1 MKQTDRTNNHG
12 LFKLLLFTFVMLL
25 PIGAWGQT
33 VTVASYMPDYDG
45 TISGDGI
52 TGTVT
57 FEGETLT
64 LKDATITGNITWDG
78 SYNSLNVKLI
88 GHNTITGGFEW
99 LVSGGYGTAPSVY
112 FQRGDN
118 TQDCSLRIINDA
130 TPFTGFT
137 GPTVSGLSWYEGIG
151 EYIVAT
157 DYKLSI
163 GNIAVTSYNA
173 GAIQTADP
181 DNITVAD
188 GGSVSFDAV
197 NNTLTLDNAILKTSI
212 SSSLDNLKVK
222 FKGTNKVNTDK
233 PYDYYNGISST
244 VNTATLT
251 FEKDNEGTLELNA
264 STNKS
269 IVYGFAS
276 VSYSSGDGQC
286 YLHPESPCRYTTTN
300 GYYSIYGGSG
310 IQLATISGET
320 AYPLWLIHS
329 DNSGE
334 HITQVT
340 STSITSDAITKGTVN
355 FYPTDSILS
364 LSEATIDGKV
374 VSAFGN
380 LKIKI
385 DGANIIAST
394 DSGSVV
400 RTAVPGA
407 LTIIKNG
414 DNASLQLNTSDKT
427 WNSLPVIQGFTSLSY
442 EDLNLSAVSGATYGE
457 YLLYDYDA
465 DEDDVKI
472 YGFYDPNKTEG
483 YEMRV
488 ASALFTTADLYP
500 LWVGNTQVTTD
511 NADDIIGTAIS
522 GKVSFDVDNNIL
534 TLQRATINME
544 DNYDYPIMSSL
555 QNLTINLVG
564 ENIIKL
570 NYGSPK
576 FIKYVGTGETAPK
589 LTFETTEWSLNGQKN
604 LVLGSLNIEGISS
617 LSNLTDG
624 YAVQNTFGEPTGWTA
639 TGDVDADFLLL
650 SYQGAYKLTIGKTL
664 VTSDNADDVLG
675 DGTVKFSVD
684 DGGVAVVYTLTLKDA
699 TITAPIKIGLSNL
712 IFDIQGTDSIKTD
725 ETCIQKMNGA
735 DPSLTF
741 KSTSDEVGSLIL
753 THEGGVSEIGEGKIS
768 LSSEVAVLLTVY
780 GEEDYTSRL
789 YYIKDGSTSV
799 AKFVPSYGVTVN
811 ETQVYAGNATK
822 VLGDRK
828 VSFDKDSNTLTLD
841 NASSISYIGT
851 SLSTLNINLIGDN
864 SLYRYS
870 DGNIFDSTYGA
881 DSKTINIKSTND
893 IKGSLSIATNDNS
906 SSVFFKGD
914 NVTLN
919 IVEPLSVLSGYLE
932 NNSGTVVIGMNY
944 GISVTKNNV
953 STFITSSNRK
963 NVLNEQTEP
972 SVQFDGVNTLILNN
986 AELSSIQID
995 DAQNI
1000 FSTSGLTIYLKGDNT
1015 INNGGESIINNGN
1028 SSINLT
1034 FATGDGTTASPQGTL
1049 TCSYSD
1055 PGGGGRAAN
1064 SLFDN
1069 IDIVYANRLS
1079 ANLDTTD
1086 PLLLT
1091 ATISTKMEP
1100 IVMIGGEI
1108 QINDGDGDGLG
1119 EDIEFPGLNDIEKTA
1134 LLAAG
1139 YQKNDILYTLPDP
1152 DDGYMQ
1158 ENSDKLVAINSYMT
1172 DEDVNNIL
1180 ANIKLGVNLPGT
1192 PEFAEGI
1199 PTANPP
1205 VPAFHGLTFLLPS
1218 GKGEIILEVNTNEH
1232 GILHVKVGD
1241 NDPVEIKETDGF
1253 EEVTIPYALTNESY
1267 VFIYSVAPSISSSRF
1282 DGPHRAPGKK
1292 LTTTTQIRRAG
1303 VKAGSVGSTPPPPLS
1318 PKTLTKADVK
1328 AALDALDYIGQGLK
1342 INDTEIVGIE
1352 NDAFEDL
1359 TGTQVTFVDLS
1370 KTAIVDQTIDRREA
1384 PFNGVPDGA
1393 FIYLPTGND
1402 LSAIDD
1408 AKIKNVV
1415 LGTVCPDMLLPE
1427 GGYPFSAAMDFTA
1440 KKAVQERVYTP
1451 GEKGTIFLPFAI
1463 NKEMASEL
1471 GTFYQIASVSD
1482 NKVTMGTVEETKAN
1496 VPYMFDPAKETL
1508 SVEMVDVKTDV
1519 PDISPINDFTF
1530 IGTYEKQELTP
1541 DNTIATYCFIDG
1553 QFVYI
1558 TGSATK
1564 VTVNPFRAFMY
1575 GPYPSSGSQ
1584 TLDIDWGDDTTDL
1597 NDVRSKMSE
1606 VRGDVFFDL
1615 QGRRVMKPTKGI
1627 YIHNG
1632 KKVVI
1637 K

>member
-12 LFKLLLFTFVMLL
+12 LFRLLLFALVMLL

-33 VTVASYMPDYDG
+33 VTVANNMPDNDG
-45 TISGDGI
+45 TISGPGI

-64 LKDATITGNITWDG
+64 LKDATITGNITWDE

-88 GHNTITGGFEW
+88 GHNTITGVFEW

-137 GPTVSGLSWYEGIG
+137 GPAVSGLSWYEGTG

-163 GNIAVTSYNA
+163 GNLAVTSYNA

-197 NNTLTLDNAILKTSI
+197 NNTLTLNNATLKTSI

-222 FKGTNKVNTDK
+222 FKGTNKVNTDR

-251 FEKDNEGTLELNA
+251 FEIDNEGTLELNA

-286 YLHPESPCRYTTTN
+286 YLHPESPCRYTTSD

-334 HITQVT
+334 HITQVI
-340 STSITSDAITKGTVN
+340 STSITSDAITKGTVTYN
-355 FYPTDSILS
+355 PTDNTLS
-364 LSEATIDGKV
+364 LSDATIEGKV
-374 VSAFGN
+374 VSALGN
-380 LKIKI
+380 LNIEI

-407 LTIIKNG
+407 LAIIKNG
-414 DNASLQLNTSDKT
+414 DNASLQLNISDKT
-427 WNSLPVIQGFTSLSY
+427 WNPLPVIQGFTSLSY
-442 EDLNLSAVSGATYGE
+442 DGLNLSTVSGATYGE
-457 YLLYDYDA
+457 YLLYDYDG
-465 DEDDVKI
+465 DDDDVKI
-472 YGFYDPNKTEG
+472 YGLYDPNKTEG
-483 YEMRV
+483 YEKRV
-488 ASALFTTADLYP
+488 ASALFTTAELYP

-511 NADDIIGTAIS
+511 NADDIIGTTIT
-522 GKVSFDVDNNIL
+522 GTKVSFDVDNNIL
-534 TLQRATINME
+534 TLQEATINME
-544 DNYDYPIMSSL
+544 DNYDYPITSSL

-564 ENIIKL
+564 ENIINL
-570 NYGSPK
+570 NYSSPK
-576 FIKYVGTGETAPK
+576 LIKYVGAGEAAPK

-604 LVLGSLNIEGISS
+604 LVLGSLDIDGITSI
-617 LSNLTDG
+617 NDLTDG
-624 YAVQNTFGEPTGWTA
+624 YAVQNTFGGTTGWTA
-639 TGDVDADFLLL
+639 TGGNNDLLL

-664 VTSDNADDVLG
+664 VTSDNANDVLG
-675 DGTVKFSVD
+675 DGTVKFSV
-684 DGGVAVVYTLTLKDA
+684 GGDVAAIYTLTLTNA
-699 TITAPIKIGLSNL
+699 ELTEPIKIGLSNL
-712 IFDIQGTDSIKTD
+712 IIDVKGTNTITTS
-725 ETCIQKMNGA
+725 ETCLQKMEGVS
-735 DPSLTF
+735 PSLTF
-741 KSTSDEVGSLIL
+741 KSTSDPVGSLTL
-753 THEGGVSEIGEGKIS
+753 THDGGVSEIGEGNIS
-768 LSSEVAVLLTVY
+768 LSSEIAVLLTVY

-789 YYIKDGSTSV
+789 YYITDGSTSV

-944 GISVTKNNV
+944 GISVTNAAGSNP
-953 STFITSSNRK
+953 ITSSNRK

-972 SVQFDGVNTLILNN
+972 SVQFDGVNTLILND
-986 AELSSIQID
+986 ASLSSIQIND
-995 DAQNI
+995 VQNI

-1069 IDIVYANRLS
+1069 IDIIYANRLS

-1086 PLLLT
+1086 PQLLT

-1100 IVMIGGEI
+1100 IVMIAGEV
-1108 QINDGDGDGLG
+1108 QINDGSGEGLG
-1119 EDIEFPGLNDIEKTA
+1119 EDIEFPGKTDEEKTE

-1139 YQKNDILYTLPDP
+1139 YQVNDVLYTLPDP

-1158 ENSDKLVAINSYMT
+1158 ENSDKLVALNSYMT
-1172 DEDVNNIL
+1172 DADVNKIL
-1180 ANIKLGVNLPGT
+1180 ANIKLGVNIPGT

-1199 PTANPP
+1199 PTADPP

-1241 NDPVEIKETDGF
+1241 NDPVEIKDTEGF

-1267 VFIYSVAPSISSSRF
+1267 VFIYSVAPSRSSSRF

-1328 AALDALDYIGQGLK
+1328 AALDALDYIGQGLT

-1352 NDAFEDL
+1352 DDAFEDL

-1427 GGYPFSAAMDFTA
+1427 GGYPFNAAMDFTA

-1451 GEKGTIFLPFAI
+1451 GKKGTIFLPFAI
-1463 NKEMASEL
+1463 NKEIASEL

-1482 NKVTMGTVEETKAN
+1482 NKVKMGVVEETEAN

-1508 SVEMVDVKTDV
+1508 SVEMVDVKTEV

>member
-12 LFKLLLFTFVMLL
+12 LFRLLLIALVMLL
-25 PIGAWGQT
+25 PIGTWGQAQIQYYPIEVGGVT
-33 VTVASYMPDYDG
+33 VTSENSESVTGDNIDGMVSYDDQ
-45 TISGDGI
+45 TS
-52 TGTVT
+52 
-57 FEGETLT
+57 TLT
-64 LKDATITGNITWDG
+64 LYNANISSGGIFFQVNGNLNLVISGTCTVRGNISSLG
-78 SYNSLNVKLI
+78 SSTLTLQLDDMRNP
-88 GHNTITGGFEW
+88 
-99 LVSGGYGTAPSVY
+99 GTLTYTPSNY
-112 FQRGDN
+112 ED
-118 TQDCSLRIINDA
+118 
-130 TPFTGFT
+130 PTGFT
-137 GPTVSGLSWYEGIG
+137 NVVYDGMYLAQDYLNVSQNLVSQRNVKYSPTRQRFEESQWQTVSTIYFSNEKNYELWLGGTKVSEDNRNNIFNSENSEGI
-151 EYIVAT
+151 AT
-157 DYKLSI
+157 ASF
-163 GNIAVTSYNA
+163 N
-173 GAIQTADP
+173 P
-181 DNITVAD
+181 D
-188 GGSVSFDAV
+188 
-197 NNTLTLDNAILKTSI
+197 NNTLTLTDLTMEGNSI
-212 SSSLDNLKVK
+212 YNSGIISRLDNLIISLN
-222 FKGTNKVNTDK
+222 GTNTIYCNDTCTAIRADK
-233 PYDYYNGISST
+233 EGEQ
-244 VNTATLT
+244 TLT
-251 FEKDNEGTLELNA
+251 
-264 STNKS
+264 
-269 IVYGFAS
+269 IVKG
-276 VSYSSGDGQC
+276 
-286 YLHPESPCRYTTTN
+286 
-300 GYYSIYGGSG
+300 
-310 IQLATISGET
+310 
-320 AYPLWLIHS
+320 S
-329 DNSGE
+329 DNSSLALSATQAIHDFKTLTLTDLAWNKNYIYRYDETMSTSADRYRLMEDDNVEAGKNYATGTMPTLFDSSME
-334 HITQVT
+334 IYNLWVAGTQVT
-340 STSITSDAITKGTVN
+340 SANAADIFVGTEN
-355 FYPTDSILS
+355 
-364 LSEATIDGKV
+364 E
-374 VSAFGN
+374 
-380 LKIKI
+380 
-385 DGANIIAST
+385 
-394 DSGSVV
+394 
-400 RTAVPGA
+400 
-407 LTIIKNG
+407 
-414 DNASLQLNTSDKT
+414 
-427 WNSLPVIQGFTSLSY
+427 
-442 EDLNLSAVSGATYGE
+442 
-457 YLLYDYDA
+457 
-465 DEDDVKI
+465 
-472 YGFYDPNKTEG
+472 
-483 YEMRV
+483 
-488 ASALFTTADLYP
+488 
-500 LWVGNTQVTTD
+500 
-511 NADDIIGTAIS
+511 
-522 GKVSFDVDNNIL
+522 GKVSFTLAGADNGN
-534 TLQRATINME
+534 
-544 DNYDYPIMSSL
+544 
-555 QNLTINLVG
+555 
-564 ENIIKL
+564 
-570 NYGSPK
+570 
-576 FIKYVGTGETAPK
+576 
-589 LTFETTEWSLNGQKN
+589 
-604 LVLGSLNIEGISS
+604 
-617 LSNLTDG
+617 
-624 YAVQNTFGEPTGWTA
+624 
-639 TGDVDADFLLL
+639 
-650 SYQGAYKLTIGKTL
+650 
-664 VTSDNADDVLG
+664 
-675 DGTVKFSVD
+675 
-684 DGGVAVVYTLTLKDA
+684 TLTLKGAELAGNIISGLGDLTINIQNTNTIA
-699 TITAPIKIGLSNL
+699 VADTASVIRSINGGKLTITKTGDNPTLVLSNTR
-712 IFDIQGTDSIKTD
+712 QSYYHAPSIKDFASFELSEGLYLSNTRGYNNSDYMTPAVYDTYINNYGGETTMALINPTD
-725 ETCIQKMNGA
+725 MDKGSKGIRNVTISTDVNYPIWIAHHKETVGAGYNIIYAQINTTNKDDIFEDDIPKVSFIPGSVDNGNINTLHLNGA
-735 DPSLTF
+735 AILSAIVTSLPNLTIEFSGENSLDKDGRVDGFIHGVANSVLTF
-741 KSTSDEVGSLIL
+741 KAIADE
-753 THEGGVSEIGEGKIS
+753 SEIQLYSANDYAVVEGFGDVQFIDA
-768 LSSEVAVLLTVY
+768 VAQY
-780 GEEDYTSRL
+780 
-789 YYIKDGSTSV
+789 
-799 AKFVPSYGVTVN
+799 
-811 ETQVYAGNATK
+811 
-822 VLGDRK
+822 
-828 VSFDKDSNTLTLD
+828 
-841 NASSISYIGT
+841 
-851 SLSTLNINLIGDN
+851 
-864 SLYRYS
+864 
-870 DGNIFDSTYGA
+870 DGNFSYNKTTRRFENQYGAMTLLAIVDDITTYGITVT
-881 DSKTINIKSTND
+881 KGTNTYGITSTNR
-893 IKGSLSIATNDNS
+893 L
-906 SSVFFKGD
+906 
-914 NVTLN
+914 
-919 IVEPLSVLSGYLE
+919 
-932 NNSGTVVIGMNY
+932 
-944 GISVTKNNV
+944 
-953 STFITSSNRK
+953 
-963 NVLNEQTEP
+963 NVLNNAATAA
-972 SVQFDGVNTLILNN
+972 SVQFDGDHTLILNN

-1069 IDIVYANRLS
+1069 IDIIYANRLS

-1086 PLLLT
+1086 PQLLT

-1100 IVMIGGEI
+1100 IVMIAGEV
-1108 QINDGDGDGLG
+1108 QINDGSGEGLG
-1119 EDIEFPGLNDIEKTA
+1119 EDIEFPGKTDEEKTE

-1139 YQKNDILYTLPDP
+1139 YQVNDVLYTLPDP

-1158 ENSDKLVAINSYMT
+1158 ENSDKLVALNSYMT
-1172 DEDVNNIL
+1172 DADVNKIL
-1180 ANIKLGVNLPGT
+1180 ANIKLGVNIPGT

-1199 PTANPP
+1199 PTADPP

-1241 NDPVEIKETDGF
+1241 NDPVEIKDTEGF

-1328 AALDALDYIGQGLK
+1328 AALDALDYIGQGLT

-1352 NDAFEDL
+1352 DDAFEDL

-1427 GGYPFSAAMDFTA
+1427 GGYPFNAAMDFTA

-1463 NKEMASEL
+1463 NKEIASEL

-1482 NKVTMGTVEETKAN
+1482 NKVKMGVVEETKAN